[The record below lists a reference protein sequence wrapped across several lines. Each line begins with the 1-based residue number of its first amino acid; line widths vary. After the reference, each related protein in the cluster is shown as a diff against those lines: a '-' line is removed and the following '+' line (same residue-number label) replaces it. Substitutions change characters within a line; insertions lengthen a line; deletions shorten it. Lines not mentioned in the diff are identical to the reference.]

1 MRPAVS
7 LPYGPTRPV
16 PFGPADG
23 HAAVSAWGHHPHRTI
38 RMERAPASLADPD
51 VSADAPSGTTELAV
65 TVRAAVSRGRA
76 LALLGKPGR
85 NAWLGEVVEAGVA
98 DGHADRHL
106 VDLELRF
113 GDQASRIAFRKAAYV
128 DVGSVRDDRTD
139 SLRLGISWRAARLTP
154 LFPVFSGTL
163 SWFAGDLLLRQSR
176 PEEALEPL
184 REGEAVLRAIDNP
197 VELAELLCVKG
208 QAALACGDAASARS
222 ARSSAPRAGC

>member
-1 MRPAVS
+1 
-7 LPYGPTRPV
+7 
-16 PFGPADG
+16 
-23 HAAVSAWGHHPHRTI
+23 
-38 RMERAPASLADPD
+38 MERAPASLADPD

-128 DVGSVRDDRTD
+128 DVGSVRGDRPEP
-139 SLRLGISWRAARLTP
+139 LRLGISWRAARLAP

-163 SWFAGDLLLRQSR
+163 SWFAGDLLLRGYYAPPGGGIGIVADRLLLNVAARGTARLLLERISAAMRQQLADVQASSSR
-176 PEEALEPL
+176 
-184 REGEAVLRAIDNP
+184 
-197 VELAELLCVKG
+197 
-208 QAALACGDAASARS
+208 
-222 ARSSAPRAGC
+222 